1 MTAWFTILKNDK
13 ALLLSYNCIIIV
25 LRFSFHPKLVL
36 WNSQVSREPLTHYY
50 ATVLPQGMWVETI
63 LLLSFS
69 LQLHLSYYI
78 MNTNRFHC
86 VFHFFR
92 SPNCFAVIFFLYFR
106 YFCTCHFYNILFYI
120 SIYNYYLDKC
130 HFTVATW

>member
-92 SPNCFAVIFFLYFR
+92 SPNCFAVIFF
-106 YFCTCHFYNILFYI
+106 YI
-120 SIYNYYLDKC
+120 SDTFVFVIFIIFFFIFRYNYYLDKC
-130 HFTVATW
+130 HFTVAIW

>member
-1 MTAWFTILKNDK
+1 MILKNDK

-69 LQLHLSYYI
+69 LQLHLSYTI
-78 MNTNRFHC
+78 LWILTNSIASFTFSAPLI
-86 VFHFFR
+86 VLL
-92 SPNCFAVIFFLYFR
+92 SFFLYLR
-106 YFCTCHFYNILFYI
+106 YFCICHFYNIFFYI
-120 SIYNYYLDKC
+120 SIYNYYLDKR
-130 HFTVATW
+130 HFIIAIW